1 MPLQELYVDNLDPG
15 TEYFIESYSGNTI
28 YKYKAKFSHV
38 EEYCARFI
46 EPYALKNGKFVK
58 ANSMGMPPCYIE
70 FGYAKFFH
78 KTCDEIRRK
87 VEQQNEIIYQK
98 ALDKIFTDLF
108 SPKIHYDERGHPLF
122 DETGNYLNYKDVFL
136 QYMKK

>member
-1 MPLQELYVDNLDPG
+1 MPMQELYVDNLDPG
-15 TEYFIESYSGNTI
+15 TEYFVESYSGNTI
-28 YKYKAKFSHV
+28 YKYKATFSHV

-46 EPYALKNGKFVK
+46 DPYALKNGKFVK
-58 ANSMGMPPCYIE
+58 ANAMGMPPCYIE

-87 VEQQNEIIYQK
+87 VEQQNEILYQK

-108 SPKIHYDERGHPLF
+108 SPKIHYDENGTPLF
-122 DETGNYLNYKDVFL
+122 DETGNYLNYKDVF
-136 QYMKK
+136 MHM